1 MSHRNYSFTFP
12 ESSYII
18 FPKPIGRAS
27 RHLQVAR
34 DVVAMKSAT
43 TVIKVCR
50 IIDELA
56 TRQWLGVSDLSRRTT
71 LLPSDVHRILTSLKL
86 SGYVHQDVETKKY
99 QIGTQLLR
107 IGLEACQRNVVYARV
122 YPTLVELSQQ
132 LKATTHLAAFD
143 HQELHVFLIADV
155 NGPAEDK
162 LRELLG
168 SETPLHCSALGK
180 VILSTRERG
189 SAASALKQRGMTRY
203 TRRTITDP
211 AALEKQLE
219 EIRFQGYAV
228 DREECYEGV
237 CCLACPVIDWTGEVV
252 GSIST
257 SMPTSRFLAQDEHLI
272 ATSLK
277 AACHLAMNNRRVSLP
292 SGITAWSGR
301 TTRTQG

>member
-1 MSHRNYSFTFP
+1 
-12 ESSYII
+12 
-18 FPKPIGRAS
+18 
-27 RHLQVAR
+27 
-34 DVVAMKSAT
+34 MKSAT
-43 TVIKVCR
+43 TVVKVCR

-86 SGYVHQDVETKKY
+86 SGYVYQDVETKKY

-132 LKATTHLAAFD
+132 LHATTHLAAFD
-143 HQELHVFLIADV
+143 RRELNVFLIADV
-155 NGPAEDK
+155 NGAEED
-162 LRELLG
+162 RFMELLG
-168 SETPLHCSALGK
+168 SATPLHCSALGK
-180 VILSTRERG
+180 VVLSSRERG
-189 SAASALKQRGMTRY
+189 FATSALKQRGMTRY
-203 TRRTITDP
+203 TRRTITD
-211 AALEKQLE
+211 AAVLERHLE

-228 DREECYEGV
+228 DREEYFEGV

-257 SMPTSRFLAQDEHLI
+257 SMPTSRFLARDEHVI

-277 AACHLAMNNRRVSLP
+277 AACRLAMNTRRPTLP
-292 SGITAWSGR
+292 SGISA
-301 TTRTQG
+301 